1 MTSTALICLGVLI
14 YTYLGYPVLIAVLAR
29 LSPMRIKPDPAFLPT
44 VSVLIP
50 VYNARPYIGPKLD
63 SLLALDYPDDQIEI
77 ILSSDA
83 SNDGSDEVIRKYAER
98 HPHIKVLRAE
108 RRSGKPAGINRM
120 LQEATG
126 EVLFMTDIRQPLDP
140 NALRRLVA
148 PLADPTVGA
157 VSGNLMLVGKS
168 GAGAY
173 WHYEKW
179 LRRSE
184 GRFRSVVGVSGS
196 IYALRRS
203 DMQPL
208 ANDLILDD
216 LWVPMR
222 LRLQGRRILF
232 EETALAFDEAF
243 EDQREFGRKV
253 RTLAGNYQLFA
264 RMPAILVPWLNPSFF
279 EVMSH
284 KVLRLLCP
292 WALIL
297 LAGVTL
303 FGIQEPLL
311 MMLALGQGIF
321 YAAALAGKRAG
332 RLGSLART
340 FVVLNAAAVVGLYRY
355 LAAAQKVTW

>member
-1 MTSTALICLGVLI
+1 
-14 YTYLGYPVLIAVLAR
+14 
-29 LSPMRIKPDPAFLPT
+29 
-44 VSVLIP
+44 
-50 VYNARPYIGPKLD
+50 
-63 SLLALDYPDDQIEI
+63 
-77 ILSSDA
+77 
-83 SNDGSDEVIRKYAER
+83 
-98 HPHIKVLRAE
+98 
-108 RRSGKPAGINRM
+108 
-120 LQEATG
+120 
-126 EVLFMTDIRQPLDP
+126 
-140 NALRRLVA
+140 
-148 PLADPTVGA
+148 
-157 VSGNLMLVGKS
+157 MLVGKS